1 MLEGFPFTISGFY
14 ADKGYL
20 NFQRPCLFAEDTIDP
35 RASKEKRYN
44 AKLCVGGMSESA
56 YPCA

>member
-44 AKLCVGGMSESA
+44 AKLLRRRHE
-56 YPCA
+56 